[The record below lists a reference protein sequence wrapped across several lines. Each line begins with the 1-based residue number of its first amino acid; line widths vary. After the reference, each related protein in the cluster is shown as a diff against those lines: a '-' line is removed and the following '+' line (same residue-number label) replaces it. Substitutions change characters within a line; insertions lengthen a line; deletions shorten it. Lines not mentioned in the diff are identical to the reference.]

1 MKDHT
6 LEREMEKLG
15 EIKKSIEYFEWQRQR
30 ALEGIAR
37 IENMA
42 SNGEIGID
50 EYDAL
55 MRSHTDGMSLEGLKQ
70 HYDHLVIKHRVME
83 NELSER
89 IEKMTRTERENAGG
103 YEQQSIASRERGN
116 GSEGISGPR
125 ANFMLIAFIMIVS
138 ISLLASSYLK
148 AGPGNPTAFAILD
161 PGGNISPS
169 DFLMDSL
176 LVTVVFIFIPL
187 MIVFMLKIF
196 KIFKNNP

>member
-30 ALEGIAR
+30 ALEGIER

-55 MRSHTDGMSLEGLKQ
+55 MRSHTGGMSLEKLKQ

-83 NELSER
+83 NELSEK
-89 IEKMTRTERENAGG
+89 IEMITNAEREKEYAHQNLALRNQ
-103 YEQQSIASRERGN
+103 ENKSKEASE
-116 GSEGISGPR
+116 PR
-125 ANFMLIAFIMIVS
+125 TNFLFIAFIMIVS
-138 ISLLASSYLK
+138 VSLLASSYLK
-148 AGPGNPTAFAILD
+148 GNLTGFAIWSPD
-161 PGGNISPS
+161 GNVSPS
-169 DFLMDSL
+169 DFFMDSIV
-176 LVTVVFIFIPL
+176 VTVIFILIPL
-187 MIVFMLKIF
+187 MIVFMLKIV
-196 KIFKNNP
+196 KIFKNKP